1 MTSVTGVA
9 RGDSPR
15 RGVRAVLAVGTITA
29 MGLVAGIVGAPVA
42 SAASV
47 QAPVGL
53 GTATSFA
60 VLAGATVTNTGPSV
74 ISGDLG
80 VSPGA
85 AVTGFPPGTVINGVQ
100 HRADAVALQAQSDL
114 TTAYNDA
121 AGRTPRDAVPPDL
134 GGLTLLPGVYNR
146 ATTMGLTGTVTLNA
160 QGNPNA
166 VFIFQAGSSLI
177 TASNSTVALINGASP
192 CNVYWQV
199 GSSATL
205 GTNTTFIGSIL
216 ALTSASVQTGTTVN
230 GRVLARNGQV
240 SLDDNTITRPNCATL
255 PPGGTTPPIV
265 IPPIT
270 TPPIT
275 IGPITIP
282 PISLPP
288 ITVPPITPPGGG
300 GGGGGNGGGGN
311 GGGGNGGGDNGG
323 GNGGGENN
331 GGGGNGGGR
340 DNGGEHNGGGDHN
353 GSDHNG
359 SDHNGSDHNGAG
371 NHNGGRDN
379 GDQHHTGDNSH
390 PNSGDQNAAAV
401 NGDHNGTGGGGSG
414 RGDHAG
420 AGGQITKVP
429 VGSVDTGDGST
440 TAGTGVVPYLLV
452 GALMLAGA
460 GAGATRRL
468 RRNS

>member
-1 MTSVTGVA
+1 
-9 RGDSPR
+9 
-15 RGVRAVLAVGTITA
+15 VGTITA

-60 VLAGATVTNTGPSV
+60 VLAGAAVTNTGPSV

-80 VSPGA
+80 VSPGT
-85 AVTGFPPGTVINGVQ
+85 AVTGFPPGLVSNGTI
-100 HRADAVALQAQSDL
+100 HSADAVAAQAQADL

-205 GTNTTFIGSIL
+205 GTDTTFVGSIL
-216 ALTSASVQTGTTVN
+216 ALTSASVQTGATVD

-240 SLDDNTITRPNCATL
+240 SLDTNRITRPNCAVI
-255 PPGGTTPPIV
+255 PPGGTTPPV
-265 IPPIT
+265 VVPPVVPPVV
-270 TPPIT
+270 TPPV
-275 IGPITIP
+275 P
-282 PISLPP
+282 PVIVPP
-288 ITVPPITPPGGG
+288 VPPVPPVVTPPITPPGGG
-300 GGGGGNGGGGN
+300 NGGGGNGGGDNGGGGNGGGDNGGGGGNGGGGN
-311 GGGGNGGGDNGG
+311 GGGGNGGRDNGG
-323 GNGGGENN
+323 DRNGGDHNR
-331 GGGGNGGGR
+331 GR
-340 DNGGEHNGGGDHN
+340 DNGGDHNGGDKGERHAGEDSHDKSGDRN
-353 GSDHNG
+353 AEAVG
-359 SDHNGSDHNGAG
+359 DHNGAG
-371 NHNGGRDN
+371 GGVNGL
-379 GDQHHTGDNSH
+379 GDQ
-390 PNSGDQNAAAV
+390 A
-401 NGDHNGTGGGGSG
+401 GTGG
-414 RGDHAG
+414 
-420 AGGQITKVP
+420 QVTKVP
-429 VGSVDTGDGST
+429 VGSVDTGDGSAT
-440 TAGTGVVPYLLV
+440 TGTGVVPYLLG
-452 GALMLAGA
+452 GAVVLAAAAAGA
-460 GAGATRRL
+460 VRRL

>member
-1 MTSVTGVA
+1 
-9 RGDSPR
+9 
-15 RGVRAVLAVGTITA
+15 VLAVGTITA

-60 VLAGATVTNTGPSV
+60 VLAGAAVTNTGPSV

-80 VSPGA
+80 VSPGT
-85 AVTGFPPGTVINGVQ
+85 AVTGFPPGLVSNGTI
-100 HRADAVALQAQSDL
+100 HSADAVAAQAQADL

-205 GTNTTFIGSIL
+205 GTDTTFVGSIL
-216 ALTSASVQTGTTVN
+216 ALTSASVQTGATVD

-240 SLDDNTITRPNCATL
+240 SLDTNRITRPNCAVI
-255 PPGGTTPPIV
+255 PPGGTTPPV
-265 IPPIT
+265 VVPPVVPPVV
-270 TPPIT
+270 TPPV
-275 IGPITIP
+275 P
-282 PISLPP
+282 PVIVPP
-288 ITVPPITPPGGG
+288 VPPVPPVVTPPITPP
-300 GGGGGNGGGGN
+300 GGGN

-323 GNGGGENN
+323 GGNGGGDNGGGDN
-331 GGGGNGGGR
+331 GGGGNGGR
-340 DNGGEHNGGGDHN
+340 D
-353 GSDHNG
+353 
-359 SDHNGSDHNGAG
+359 
-371 NHNGGRDN
+371 NGGRDN
-379 GDQHHTGDNSH
+379 GGRDNGGDRNG
-390 PNSGDQNAAAV
+390 GDHNRGRD
-401 NGDHNGTGGGGSG
+401 NGGDHNGGDKGERHAGEDSHDKSG
-414 RGDHAG
+414 DRNAEAVGDHNG
-420 AGGQITKVP
+420 AGGGVNGLGDQAGTGGQVTKVP
-429 VGSVDTGDGST
+429 VGSVDTGDGSAT
-440 TAGTGVVPYLLV
+440 TGTGVVPYLLG
-452 GALMLAGA
+452 GAVVLAAAAAGA
-460 GAGATRRL
+460 VRRL

>member
-1 MTSVTGVA
+1 
-9 RGDSPR
+9 
-15 RGVRAVLAVGTITA
+15 VGTITA

-60 VLAGATVTNTGPSV
+60 VLAGAAVTNTGPSV

-80 VSPGA
+80 VSPGT
-85 AVTGFPPGTVINGVQ
+85 AVTGFPPGLVSNGTI
-100 HRADAVALQAQSDL
+100 HSADAVAAQAQADL

-205 GTNTTFIGSIL
+205 GTDTTFVGSIL
-216 ALTSASVQTGTTVN
+216 ALTSASVQTGATVD

-240 SLDDNTITRPNCATL
+240 SLDTNRITRPNCAVI
-255 PPGGTTPPIV
+255 PPGGTTPPV
-265 IPPIT
+265 VVPPVVPPVV
-270 TPPIT
+270 TPPV
-275 IGPITIP
+275 P
-282 PISLPP
+282 PVIVPP
-288 ITVPPITPPGGG
+288 VPPVPPVVTPPITPP
-300 GGGGGNGGGGN
+300 GGGN

-323 GNGGGENN
+323 GDNGGGGDGGGN
-331 GGGGNGGGR
+331 GGGGNGRDNGGDRNGGDHNRGR
-340 DNGGEHNGGGDHN
+340 DNGGDHNGGDKGERHAGEDSHDKSGDRN
-353 GSDHNG
+353 AEAVG
-359 SDHNGSDHNGAG
+359 DHNGAG
-371 NHNGGRDN
+371 GGVNGL
-379 GDQHHTGDNSH
+379 GDQ
-390 PNSGDQNAAAV
+390 A
-401 NGDHNGTGGGGSG
+401 GTGG
-414 RGDHAG
+414 
-420 AGGQITKVP
+420 QVTQVP

-440 TAGTGVVPYLLV
+440 TAGAGVVPYLLA
-452 GALMLAGA
+452 GAVTLAGVA
-460 GAGATRRL
+460 AAATRRL

>member
-1 MTSVTGVA
+1 M
-9 RGDSPR
+9 
-15 RGVRAVLAVGTITA
+15 LAVGTLTA
-29 MGLVAGIVGAPVA
+29 MGLVAGITAAPVA

-60 VLAGATVTNTGPSV
+60 VLAGAAVTNTGPSL

-80 VSPGA
+80 VSPGT
-85 AVTGFPPGTVINGVQ
+85 AVTGFPPGLVSNGTI
-100 HRADAVALQAQSDL
+100 HSADAVAAQAQADL

-205 GTNTTFIGSIL
+205 GTDTTFVGSIL
-216 ALTSASVQTGTTVN
+216 ALTSASVQTGATVD

-240 SLDDNTITRPNCATL
+240 SLDTNRITRPNCAVI
-255 PPGGTTPPIV
+255 PPGGTTPPV
-265 IPPIT
+265 VVPPVVPPVV
-270 TPPIT
+270 TPPV
-275 IGPITIP
+275 P
-282 PISLPP
+282 PVIVPP
-288 ITVPPITPPGGG
+288 VPPVPPVVTPPITPPGGG
-300 GGGGGNGGGGN
+300 NGGGGNGGGDNGGGGNGGGDNGGGDNGGGGNGGGGN
-311 GGGGNGGGDNGG
+311 GGGGNGGRDN
-323 GNGGGENN
+323 
-331 GGGGNGGGR
+331 GGR
-340 DNGGEHNGGGDHN
+340 DNGGDRNGGDHNRGRDNGGDHN
-353 GSDHNG
+353 GGDKGERHAGEDSHDKSGDRNAEAVG
-359 SDHNGSDHNGAG
+359 DHNGAG
-371 NHNGGRDN
+371 GGVNGL
-379 GDQHHTGDNSH
+379 GDQ
-390 PNSGDQNAAAV
+390 A
-401 NGDHNGTGGGGSG
+401 GTGG
-414 RGDHAG
+414 
-420 AGGQITKVP
+420 QVTKVP
-429 VGSVDTGDGST
+429 VGSVDTGDGSAT
-440 TAGTGVVPYLLV
+440 TGTGVVPYLLG
-452 GALMLAGA
+452 GAVVLAAAAAGA
-460 GAGATRRL
+460 VRRL

>member
-1 MTSVTGVA
+1 MTGGT
-9 RGDSPR
+9 RGHSPR
-15 RGVRAVLAVGTITA
+15 RGVRTVLAVGTITA
-29 MGLVAGIVGAPVA
+29 IGLVAGIVGAPVA

-60 VLAGATVTNTGPSV
+60 VLAGAAVTNTGPSV

-80 VSPGA
+80 VSPGT
-85 AVTGFPPGTVINGVQ
+85 AVTGFPPGVVTNGTV
-100 HRADAVALQAQSDL
+100 HSADAVAAQAQADL

-177 TASNSTVALINGASP
+177 TASNSTVALMNGASP

-216 ALTSASVQTGTTVN
+216 ALTSATVQTGTTVN

-240 SLDDNTITRPNCATL
+240 SLDTNTITRPNCAAI

-270 TPPIT
+270 TPPIV
-275 IGPITIP
+275 IGPVTVP
-282 PISLPP
+282 PITVPP

-300 GGGGGNGGGGN
+300 GG
-311 GGGGNGGGDNGG
+311 NGGGDNGG
-323 GNGGGENN
+323 GGNGGNN
-331 GGGGNGGGR
+331 GGNNGGDNGGR
-340 DNGGEHNGGGDHN
+340 DNGGRD
-353 GSDHNG
+353 
-359 SDHNGSDHNGAG
+359 
-371 NHNGGRDN
+371 NGGRDN
-379 GDQHHTGDNSH
+379 GGRDNGGRDNGGRDNGGRDNGGRDNGGQHHVRDNSH
-390 PNSGDQNAAAV
+390 HNGGAENAAAV
-401 NGDHNGTGGGGSG
+401 NGDHNGAGEGGNGLGDNANTGG
-414 RGDHAG
+414 
-420 AGGQITKVP
+420 QVTKVP

-440 TAGTGVVPYLLV
+440 TRSGVVFFYLV
-452 GALMLAGA
+452 AGGLMLVGA
-460 GAGATRRL
+460 GAGVARRL
-468 RRNS
+468 RRDS

>member
-1 MTSVTGVA
+1 M
-9 RGDSPR
+9 
-15 RGVRAVLAVGTITA
+15 GTITA

-60 VLAGATVTNTGPSV
+60 VLAGAAVTNTGPSV

-80 VSPGA
+80 VSPGT
-85 AVTGFPPGTVINGVQ
+85 AVTGFPPGLVSNGTI
-100 HRADAVALQAQSDL
+100 HSADAVAAQAQADL

-205 GTNTTFIGSIL
+205 GTDTTFVGSIL
-216 ALTSASVQTGTTVN
+216 ALTSVSVQTGTTVD

-240 SLDDNTITRPNCATL
+240 SLDTNRITRPNCAVI
-255 PPGGTTPPIV
+255 PPGGTTPPV
-265 IPPIT
+265 VVPPVVPPVV
-270 TPPIT
+270 TPPV
-275 IGPITIP
+275 P
-282 PISLPP
+282 PVIVPP
-288 ITVPPITPPGGG
+288 VPPVPPVVTPPITPPGGG
-300 GGGGGNGGGGN
+300 NGGGDNGGGGNGGGGN
-311 GGGGNGGGDNGG
+311 GGGGNGGG
-323 GNGGGENN
+323 GN
-331 GGGGNGGGR
+331 GGR
-340 DNGGEHNGGGDHN
+340 DNGGDRNGGDHNRGRDNGGDHN
-353 GSDHNG
+353 GGDKGERHAGEDSHDKSGDRNAEAVG
-359 SDHNGSDHNGAG
+359 DHNGAG
-371 NHNGGRDN
+371 GGVNGL
-379 GDQHHTGDNSH
+379 GDQ
-390 PNSGDQNAAAV
+390 A
-401 NGDHNGTGGGGSG
+401 GTGG
-414 RGDHAG
+414 
-420 AGGQITKVP
+420 QVTKVP
-429 VGSVDTGDGST
+429 VGSVDTGDGSAT
-440 TAGTGVVPYLLV
+440 TGTGVVPYLLG
-452 GALMLAGA
+452 GAVVLAAAAAGA
-460 GAGATRRL
+460 VRRL